1 MIDLASGS
9 PGRARASIRSATQA
23 GSVSTVSGTASCDG
37 RREWIPSLPAFARR
51 RQGEP
56 IVQIRGASRGIGS
69 LRKIVAQVGD
79 RVEAGKPVIYI
90 ESTKMEIP
98 VLSDD
103 GGRVREV
110 LVAENELVVAILED

>member
-1 MIDLASGS
+1 
-9 PGRARASIRSATQA
+9 
-23 GSVSTVSGTASCDG
+23 
-37 RREWIPSLPAFARR
+37 
-51 RQGEP
+51 
-56 IVQIRGASRGIGS
+56 
-69 LRKIVAQVGD
+69 
-79 RVEAGKPVIYI
+79 VEAGKPVIYI